1 MVTVGMADLPADV
14 RRAIDA
20 WRALPEAERTA
31 RLRARVVDEVVGNMA
46 MEGQPPSPEWTR
58 QAKGHS
64 GE

>member
-1 MVTVGMADLPADV
+1 MPERT

-31 RLRARVVDEVVGNMA
+31 RLRARVVDEVIGNMA

-58 QAKGHS
+58 HAREATDG
-64 GE
+64 